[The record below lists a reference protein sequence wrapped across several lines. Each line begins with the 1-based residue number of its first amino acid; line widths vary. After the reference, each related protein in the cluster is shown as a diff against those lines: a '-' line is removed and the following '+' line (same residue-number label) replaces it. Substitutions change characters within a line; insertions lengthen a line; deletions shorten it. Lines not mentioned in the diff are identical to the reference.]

1 MEPDF
6 LCRDRAAEKLSML
19 FQSRA
24 TVELEPVVAKFPL
37 SISVIRTIRRD
48 LIKFT
53 ARRRGFDPL
62 LTFIL
67 LDTVE
72 NPRNLRL
79 KDESDRGTLF
89 LGGR

>member
-37 SISVIRTIRRD
+37 SISVIRTIRG
-48 LIKFT
+48 I
-53 ARRRGFDPL
+53 
-62 LTFIL
+62 
-67 LDTVE
+67 
-72 NPRNLRL
+72 
-79 KDESDRGTLF
+79 
-89 LGGR
+89 